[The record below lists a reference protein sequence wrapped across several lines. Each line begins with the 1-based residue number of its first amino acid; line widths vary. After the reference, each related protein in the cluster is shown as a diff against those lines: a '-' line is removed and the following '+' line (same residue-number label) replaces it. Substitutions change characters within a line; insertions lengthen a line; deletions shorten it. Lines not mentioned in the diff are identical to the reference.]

1 MSAQIRIGFIGG
13 GQMACAL
20 AYGALKSG
28 TLSIQQLIFAEPVT
42 SQRAKLAEHFPGAE
56 IVSEGQE
63 ILRKCEHVVLSVKP
77 QVLTAI
83 SAELARCIQSRHVL
97 VSIAAGISLPQLET
111 LLGTRR
117 IVRVMPNTPCQ
128 VGAGA
133 AAMSLGAAVEEADAE
148 WVTKLFGSVGIIVRV
163 PDAQMHAVTGLSG
176 SGPAYIYQVIES
188 LSDGGVAQGLPRDLA
203 LKLAAQTVLG
213 AAKMV
218 LESGKHP
225 GELKDQVT
233 SPGGTTIA
241 GIRALERAAVRSAFI
256 EAVAQATDRSRQL
269 GQ

>member
-1 MSAQIRIGFIGG
+1 MSELGRVGFLGG
-13 GQMACAL
+13 GQMATAL
-20 AYGALKSG
+20 ASGALTSG
-28 TLSIQQLIFAEPVT
+28 TLSIEHLMFAEPLE
-42 SQRAKLAEHFPGAE
+42 SQRVKLAEMFPGAE

-63 ILRKCEHVVLSVKP
+63 IFSKCQHVVLSVKP

-83 SAELARCIQSRHVL
+83 AAQLARCIQPQHVL
-97 VSIAAGISLPQLET
+97 VSIAAGISLPQLEKM
-111 LLGTRR
+111 LGTQR

-133 AAMSLGAAVEEADAE
+133 AAMSLGATVEEADSA
-148 WVTKLFGSVGIIVRV
+148 WVSKLFGSVGIIVRV
-163 PDAQMHAVTGLSG
+163 PDVQMHAVTGLSG

-256 EAVAQATDRSRQL
+256 EAVAQATERSRQL